1 MFMITNMTIA
11 SRLRNIRTLAVAVLF
26 LAPVHLRAQEP
37 ASVTC
42 ADGSGSK
49 GGKGA
54 CSHHGGIA
62 KGTAPAAEA
71 AVTCKDGT
79 SSPHGGRGA
88 CSHHG
93 GVRGTAANDNG
104 VAPPVTERPT
114 PSAPSAPAQHAGP
127 SNSPA
132 GAATAKCKDGSMS
145 FSKHHSGTCSHHGGV
160 AQWLDGSQ

>member
-1 MFMITNMTIA
+1 MRRRLGVERGLALITAA
-11 SRLRNIRTLAVAVLF
+11 SRRERRLRPKSL
-26 LAPVHLRAQEP
+26 Q
-37 ASVTC
+37 
-42 ADGSGSK
+42 ADK
-49 GGKGA
+49 KP
-54 CSHHGGIA
+54 
-62 KGTAPAAEA
+62 APAASTPQAGEA